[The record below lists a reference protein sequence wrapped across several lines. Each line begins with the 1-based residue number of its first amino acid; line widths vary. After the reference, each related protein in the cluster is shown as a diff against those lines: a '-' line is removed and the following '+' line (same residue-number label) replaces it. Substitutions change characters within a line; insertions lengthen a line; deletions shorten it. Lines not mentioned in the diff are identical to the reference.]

1 MWLVEVVRP
10 RRNRWK
16 TRSFANRVGTAH
28 EAVAVDAAERA
39 GGAPVRAL
47 RTRRDQVERVVDAR
61 ADDLWANKWSLK
73 CYEMWKR
80 TILCTCTVP
89 LTSMVNVQGLASFP
103 VESTAVYVTV

>member
-1 MWLVEVVRP
+1 MRLVEVVCP
-10 RRNRWK
+10 CRNRWK

-61 ADDLWANKWSLK
+61 ADDLCAEPSSSYKITSS
-73 CYEMWKR
+73 YEVWQFYFYTR
-80 TILCTCTVP
+80 VEF
-89 LTSMVNVQGLASFP
+89 TSDVNGERARSGFI
-103 VESTAVYVTV
+103 SG